1 MRTKLLYLLSVVLI
15 GAISGNNPV
24 EQDAC
29 YVCHSEIDEDMG
41 FPVLTHINE
50 DIHIQNGLGCAD
62 CHGGNPDAFDDGDA
76 AMWDDPTFI
85 GIIDKKEQPKVCGS
99 CHSDPRFMRNFSAEV
114 RTDQVDQYWASQHG
128 TLLKSGDNKVAV
140 CTSCHGVHGIR
151 PVDHPLSKVYPT
163 NVPNTCGTCHSD
175 TEYMR
180 GYNIPTNQVEK
191 YNTSVHGITLLEM
204 QDLYSPA
211 CNDCHG
217 NHGAIP
223 PNVAHIS
230 DICGSCHVNNK
241 NLFQESFH
249 RDIFLDNGI
258 NECEACH
265 GNHAVMQPN
274 YDMLYWGSNSIC
286 MTCHDVDDD
295 YAKDLSMAFF
305 NTIDSL
311 NTGLQNAELL
321 VSTAEQKGMEISDLF
336 IHLEEANKIL
346 IQTKTSIHGF
356 DIDEVNSIAEKG
368 FESINEAKLGANEA
382 LDEFDYRRNGLFIF
396 SIILTLTIIM
406 LYFKLKQLQKN
417 SKKQGIKL

>member
-1 MRTKLLYLLSVVLI
+1 MNLKYIITLI
-15 GAISGNNPV
+15 IFPIFFLFAENTV
-24 EQDAC
+24 QKDAC
-29 YVCHSEIDEDMG
+29 VLCHSEIDEDLDTPIM
-41 FPVLTHINE
+41 VNIMN
-50 DIHIQNGLGCAD
+50 DIHIQTGLSCSD
-62 CHGGNPDAFDDGDA
+62 CHGGNPDAYDDPDA
-76 AMWDDPTFI
+76 AMWDDNTFMGAI
-85 GIIDKKEQPKVCGS
+85 TRNEQPKVCGT
-99 CHSDPRFMRNFSAEV
+99 CHSDPYYMRNYSATI
-114 RTDQVDQYWASQHG
+114 RTDQVEQYWTSRHG
-128 TLLKSGDNKVAV
+128 TLLKQGDSKVAV

-151 PVDHPLSKVYPT
+151 SVEHPLSSVYPT
-163 NVPNTCGTCHSD
+163 NVPNTCGTCHSNA
-175 TEYMR
+175 EYMQD
-180 GYNIPTNQVEK
+180 YNIPTDQVNK
-191 YNTSVHGITLLEM
+191 YNTSVHGIALLER
-204 QDLYSPA
+204 QDIYSPA

-217 NHGAIP
+217 NHGTIP

-249 RDIFLDNGI
+249 RKIFIDNGF

-274 YDMLYWGSNSIC
+274 YDMLYWDNNSIC

-295 YAKDLSMAFF
+295 YAKYLSMAFYT
-305 NTIDSL
+305 TIDSL
-311 NTGLQNAELL
+311 NTGLHNAEML

-346 IQTKTSIHGF
+346 IQTKTSIHSF

-368 FESINEAKLGANEA
+368 FDSINEAKLGANDA

-417 SKKQGIKL
+417 SKNKE